1 MEIIYKIRRKADGK
15 FYESKH
21 EWGDSARARIFKS
34 SYDLVSF
41 MKSNRQFQDDFKGV
55 EVLSFSVKPQ
65 DTTEVQEWFDANS
78 FFLEQKNEDLQ
89 KKGRFLYYIMKAN
102 LRKEITDSSLILSNE
117 DGWFLISEISQN
129 TKMPQRVII
138 DISQYFKVH
147 YENRLIQAFWVNPD
161 NTKICFSYTCE
172 NALGIKQDYEEPK
185 VERELEKFMKIEEHK
200 TPTIKDENRIKQLT
214 PAR

>member
-15 FYESKH
+15 FYERKH

-34 SYDLVSF
+34 IYDLVSF
-41 MKSNRQFQDDFKGV
+41 MKSNKQFQDDFKKV

-65 DTTEVQEWFDANS
+65 DTTEMQDWFDANS

-102 LRKEITDSSLILSNE
+102 LRKEMTNLSLTLSNE
-117 DGWFLISEISQN
+117 DGWFLMSEIFQK
-129 TKMPQRVII
+129 TKIPQRII
-138 DISQYFKVH
+138 MDISQHFKVH
-147 YENRLIQAFWVNPD
+147 CRNTLIQAFWVNQD

-172 NALGIKQDYEEPK
+172 GALGIKQDYEIPK
-185 VERELEKFMKIEEHK
+185 AECELEKFMKLDEYK
-200 TPTIKDENRIKQLT
+200 DYTRKDEERIKQLV
-214 PAR
+214 